1 MRVKEIVGEQVA
13 LRGRTDLEFDVAFC
27 PEFLKEGTAV
37 EDFMRPDR
45 IVIGTENN
53 RTAELLKELFFL
65 FTMRENRMLSMSIPS
80 AELTKYAANAM
91 LATRISF
98 MNELARFCE
107 LVGGDVDQVRQRMGS
122 DSRIGSSFLYAGVGY
137 GGSCFPKDVKALIAS
152 GDAAGSPFSILKAV
166 EDVNRAQR
174 EWFLQK
180 IMSHYGGDVSG
191 RVFAVWGLSFKPQTD
206 DVRESPALDILPKLA
221 AAGARLRVYDPVAA
235 ENARM
240 HLSDW
245 SGSIEYKSA
254 KERRS
259 LRERLSFGFLFSSQG
274 GCQTISAP

>member
-1 MRVKEIVGEQVA
+1 MRVKEIVGERVA
-13 LRGRTDLEFDVAFC
+13 LRGGTDLEFDVAFC

-37 EDFMRPDR
+37 EDFMKPDR

-107 LVGGDVDQVRQRMGS
+107 LVGGDVDQVRQ
-122 DSRIGSSFLYAGVGY
+122 
-137 GGSCFPKDVKALIAS
+137 
-152 GDAAGSPFSILKAV
+152 
-166 EDVNRAQR
+166 
-174 EWFLQK
+174 
-180 IMSHYGGDVSG
+180 G
-191 RVFAVWGLSFKPQTD
+191 RVFACMIRW
-206 DVRESPALDILPKLA
+206 RRRMRA
-221 AAGARLRVYDPVAA
+221 AHFSY
-235 ENARM
+235 
-240 HLSDW
+240 W
-245 SGSIEYKSA
+245 SSSIEYKSA

-259 LRERLSFGFLFSSQG
+259 LGERLSFGFLFYSQG